1 MQNLKGAAADIIM
14 RTRPGIFLLEIEYH
28 TPVKYIMA

>member
-14 RTRPGIFLLEIEYH
+14 RARPGIFFLDIEYH
-28 TPVKYIMA
+28 TPVKYMMA